1 MGSRQL
7 RLAHQAAGAWWSP
20 AASSTGL
27 KQEAHLF
34 SGPGSKPGR
43 QEIQASTFRD
53 ITIQR
58 YSPREGGGRC
68 LGISIRL
75 EAESRVQPRYPKPTI
90 SVSPSEVVALGGHV
104 TVHCKSQGY
113 AGMEFSLCKEGSASV
128 DCRSTKVAA
137 VEEVAFSI
145 VDAQQS
151 DGGTY
156 RCIYH
161 SKSDEGPWWSDYS
174 DEVHINVTGE
184 GLTQSLPSGQPALS
198 MNVTI
203 ECQGPEKG
211 LHFIL
216 LKSRERKASQWA
228 EEDRST
234 AEFPL
239 SLMSPEDAG
248 TYACQYHRKGK
259 RFLLS
264 EPSDPV
270 ELRLRGERLA
280 LLSSHQPRPPERGVQ
295 PVWSYLWSKHYKH
308 YERPT
313 FYFFKEGT
321 PGRLQVKW
329 KKPLFPFRRAQFY
342 IPNAQPGDGGTYW
355 CAYLTTPLSPRCSL
369 FPLDP
374 TLSRPSIR
382 IRPKPQ
388 ISLGLNATIECQG
401 PEYYFHLTFFLFKSG
416 NLIASQK
423 EEPMKN
429 TTQFLLSSV
438 RLEDAGSYSCRY
450 QRIVPF
456 AQSEPSDAVE
466 LTVTGEGC
474 AQHGLSPLRS
484 PPLH

>member
-1 MGSRQL
+1 KPSMQL
-7 RLAHQAAGAWWSP
+7 QRKGQLA
-20 AASSTGL
+20 L
-27 KQEAHLF
+27 
-34 SGPGSKPGR
+34 
-43 QEIQASTFRD
+43 D
-53 ITIQR
+53 
-58 YSPREGGGRC
+58 
-68 LGISIRL
+68 
-75 EAESRVQPRYPKPTI
+75 AE
-90 SVSPSEVVALGGHV
+90 
-104 TVHCKSQGY
+104 
-113 AGMEFSLCKEGSASV
+113 
-128 DCRSTKVAA
+128 
-137 VEEVAFSI
+137 
-145 VDAQQS
+145 
-151 DGGTY
+151 
-156 RCIYH
+156 
-161 SKSDEGPWWSDYS
+161 
-174 DEVHINVTGE
+174 
-184 GLTQSLPSGQPALS
+184 
-198 MNVTI
+198 VTI
-203 ECQGPEKG
+203 RCRGPEKA
-211 LHFIL
+211 LRFSL
-216 LKSRERKASQWA
+216 LRSKQIKASQLAEPDSRVATFRIFMGTWKDA
-228 EEDRST
+228 GGYTCRYHHKEHPFVWSNQSNPVELILRGEELTLEFCIPPPCLGNAPEMFEEDRST

-270 ELRLRGERLA
+270 ELRLRGERLP
-280 LLSSHQPRPPERGVQ
+280 SSSVLPGDEIKVGERVDF
-295 PVWSYLWSKHYKH
+295 SCESKHYKH

-355 CAYLTTPLSPRCSL
+355 CAYCFSTAYSQTCSK
-369 FPLDP
+369 PSRIHHINIAGEYP

-466 LTVTGEGC
+466 LTVTGEGNVGAWKPTSLLSSSCQGDLHNALWCFCIGFFPLAIDLPETCIVFIERQVGKEKPQFC
-474 AQHGLSPLRS
+474 ATKIYSACVYILGAAACVSFLCIKN
-484 PPLH
+484 

>member
-1 MGSRQL
+1 MQQEDLQWLLG
-7 RLAHQAAGAWWSP
+7 QAAEPLHQTNIQIILVPDFCHASVLF
-20 AASSTGL
+20 ASS
-27 KQEAHLF
+27 
-34 SGPGSKPGR
+34 
-43 QEIQASTFRD
+43 
-53 ITIQR
+53 
-58 YSPREGGGRC
+58 
-68 LGISIRL
+68 GI
-75 EAESRVQPRYPKPTI
+75 
-90 SVSPSEVVALGGHV
+90 
-104 TVHCKSQGY
+104 
-113 AGMEFSLCKEGSASV
+113 
-128 DCRSTKVAA
+128 
-137 VEEVAFSI
+137 
-145 VDAQQS
+145 
-151 DGGTY
+151 
-156 RCIYH
+156 
-161 SKSDEGPWWSDYS
+161 
-174 DEVHINVTGE
+174 
-184 GLTQSLPSGQPALS
+184 GQPALS

-270 ELRLRGERLA
+270 ELRLR
-280 LLSSHQPRPPERGVQ
+280 
-295 PVWSYLWSKHYKH
+295 
-308 YERPT
+308 
-313 FYFFKEGT
+313 
-321 PGRLQVKW
+321 
-329 KKPLFPFRRAQFY
+329 
-342 IPNAQPGDGGTYW
+342 
-355 CAYLTTPLSPRCSL
+355 
-369 FPLDP
+369 DP

-474 AQHGLSPLRS
+474 AQHVISAGFRKHNGPPFSNSRGTDGNPNSVLECRSSCPLSPAVDHGWLDQHEQGSNSISVVFQTIPRRS
-484 PPLH
+484 CGQGLVQGFWFWPLSLSCCFWPFCGAGGGERVRHFPTGRLVRPHMKHT